1 MAQTQSSGEWR
12 ENSGQWGENSGQQPV
27 VSECEGREITLHT
40 PRFKPHATPFCSK
53 PGSLS
58 PLQNRS
64 CIGAGGHP
72 GVACQPSAGEAS
84 RAWLPGLAACGQLL
98 VREPDRELAG
108 GDVDVD
114 DVAVAQ

>member
-1 MAQTQSSGEWR
+1 M
-12 ENSGQWGENSGQQPV
+12 
-27 VSECEGREITLHT
+27 
-40 PRFKPHATPFCSK
+40 

-58 PLQNRS
+58 PLQDRAS
-64 CIGAGGHP
+64 IGAGGHP

-114 DVAVAQ
+114 DVAVAQQRDRTAYGCLGADVADRNAGGTAGKPAIGHQGTAVVQPHSLERRG